1 MTGIIR
7 AAMPHLIVAPVLLPM
22 LCAGVMIVLPE
33 HRRPLKLVIGGASTL
48 LGVLMSLALLWWVDA
63 HGPATY
69 LVGNW
74 PVPFGIA
81 LAVDRL
87 AATMLLLTWTLG
99 GAALLFG
106 SSRWHRAGVHFPA
119 LFQLQLMGLSG
130 AFLTADIF
138 NLFVFFEILLAAS
151 YGLLLHGSGE
161 SRVRASVRYV
171 AINILA
177 SSILLIGV
185 STIYGVTGTLNMA
198 ELAAR
203 LAGPAVA
210 NRHLVDA
217 GAALLAVAFL
227 IKAAA
232 WPLNFWLVPAY
243 RAATPPAAAIFA
255 VLTKVGVYALVRLW
269 NLMFAGQP
277 LAGFGG
283 SGLFVF
289 GLATA
294 LLAALGMLASH
305 RFAAQVAW
313 GVVVSAGTLVAALGT
328 REELALGGA
337 LFYLVPS
344 AVASCAAFLL
354 ADLVDRWETGAT
366 AVEEAPF
373 LNARLEEASDVNLDE
388 EEAPLVGRPI
398 PASTALLGFAY
409 LACALLIAGFPP
421 LPTFLGKAAM
431 IAAAVRP
438 AAAGRGGGT
447 RAAIFAAVILA
458 CGLIALIALTRTG
471 IRTFWSGGRR
481 QPPTVRVAEAVPIVA
496 LLGLCGLLTIA
507 AGPTMSLAQTAAR
520 SLRDR
525 RDYVEAVLRSNVTA
539 SPAPPQ
545 RLREAPP

>member
-1 MTGIIR
+1 MTEVIR

-22 LCAGVMIVLPE
+22 ACAGVMILLPE
-33 HRRPLKLVIGGASTL
+33 HRRPLKLVIGAASTL
-48 LGVLMSLALLWWVDA
+48 LGVVMSLALLVWVDA

-74 PVPFGIA
+74 RVPFGIA

-87 AATMLLLTWTLG
+87 SATMLLLAWSLG
-99 GAALLFG
+99 GAALVYG
-106 SSRWHRAGVHFPA
+106 SSRWHRAGVLFPA
-119 LFQLQLMGLSG
+119 LFQLQMMGLSG

-161 SRVRASVRYV
+161 SRIRASVGYV
-171 AINILA
+171 AVNILA
-177 SSILLIGV
+177 STIFLIGV

-203 LAGPAVA
+203 LTGPTVSS
-210 NRHLVDA
+210 RHLVDA

-243 RAATPPAAAIFA
+243 RAAAPPAAAIFA

-269 NLMFAGQP
+269 NLMFAGGP
-277 LAGFGG
+277 LGGFGG
-283 SGLFVF
+283 SGLFAF

-305 RFAAQVAW
+305 RLAVQVAW

-328 REELALGGA
+328 REEMVLAGA

-344 AVASCAAFLL
+344 ALASSAAFLL
-354 ADLVDRWETGAT
+354 ADVVDRWETAGAT

-373 LNARLEEASDVNLDE
+373 LNAKLEEASDVNLDD

-398 PASTALLGFAY
+398 PASTALLGFAFF
-409 LACALLIAGFPP
+409 ACALLIAGFPP
-421 LPTFLGKAAM
+421 LPTFIGKAAM
-431 IAAAVRP
+431 MSAAIAPV
-438 AAAGRGGGT
+438 AGDRGDGA
-447 RAAIFAAVILA
+447 RAAIFAAVILG

-471 IRTFWSGGRR
+471 VRIFWSGGGR
-481 QPPTVRVAEAVPIVA
+481 PPAAVRAAEAVPVIV
-496 LLGLCGLLTIA
+496 LLGLCGLLTVT

-520 SLRDR
+520 SLRGR
-525 RDYVEAVLRSNVTA
+525 QDYIDAVLGSRVTEP
-539 SPAPPQ
+539 PA
-545 RLREAPP
+545 RLREAP

>member
-1 MTGIIR
+1 
-7 AAMPHLIVAPVLLPM
+7 MPHLVVVPVVLPM
-22 LCAGVMIVLPE
+22 LAAGVMIVLAE

-48 LGVLMSLALLWWVDA
+48 IGVLVALGLLVWVNA
-63 HGPATY
+63 NGPVTY

-87 AATMLLLTWTLG
+87 SASMLLLTWTLG
-99 GAALLFG
+99 ATALLFA

-171 AINILA
+171 AVNVAA
-177 SSILLIGV
+177 SSIFLIGI

-203 LAGPAVA
+203 LSSASVA
-210 NRHLVDA
+210 NRHVVDA

-232 WPLNFWLVPAY
+232 WPVNFWLVPAY
-243 RAATPPAAAIFA
+243 RSATPPAAAIFA

-269 NLMFAGQP
+269 NLMFAGGP
-277 LAGFGG
+277 LAGFGAD
-283 SGLFVF
+283 GLFVF

-305 RFAAQVAW
+305 RMTVQIAW
-313 GVVVSAGTLVAALGT
+313 GVVVSAGTLVAALGLG
-328 REELALGGA
+328 EEVALGGA

-344 AVASCAAFLL
+344 TVACSAAFLL
-354 ADLVDRWETGAT
+354 ADIIERWEAGGT
-366 AVEEAPF
+366 VVDEAPF
-373 LNARLEEASDVNLDE
+373 LTAKLEETNDVNLDD
-388 EEAPLVGRPI
+388 EEAPLVGRPL
-398 PASTALLGFAY
+398 PGSTAALGFAY
-409 LACALLIAGFPP
+409 MGCALLIAGLPP

-431 IAAAVRP
+431 LSAAIGPVARTG
-438 AAAGRGGGT
+438 AAGVRV
-447 RAAIFAAVILA
+447 AVFAGVLLT
-458 CGLIALIALTRTG
+458 CGLLALIALTRTG
-471 IRTFWSGGRR
+471 VRTFWSGGPR
-481 QPPTVRVAEAVPIVA
+481 PPLRVRLAEAVPVVA
-496 LLGLCGLLTIA
+496 LLALCGILTVA
-507 AGPTMSLAQTAAR
+507 AGPTMDLARTAAR

-525 RDYVEAVLRSNVTA
+525 REYIDAVLRANVTA
-539 SPAPPQ
+539 GPTTPKGLPEP
-545 RLREAPP
+545 RR

>member
-1 MTGIIR
+1 MSGIIR

-22 LCAGVMIVLPE
+22 LCAGVMIILAE
-33 HRRPLKLVIGGASTL
+33 HRRPLKLVIGAASAL
-48 LGVLMSLALLWWVDA
+48 LGLLISVALLWWVDT

-87 AATMLLLTWTLG
+87 SAWMLLLAWILG
-99 GAALLFG
+99 GASLIFG
-106 SSRWHRAGVHFPA
+106 SSRWHRVGVHFPA

-177 SSILLIGV
+177 SCIFLIGV

-203 LAGPAVA
+203 LSGPGVPS
-210 NRHLVDA
+210 RHLVDA

-227 IKAAA
+227 VKAAA
-232 WPLNFWLVPAY
+232 WPLDFWLVPAY

-269 NLMFAGQP
+269 NLMFAGGP
-277 LAGFGG
+277 LAGFGAN
-283 SGLFVF
+283 GLFVF
-289 GLATA
+289 GLGTA
-294 LLAALGMLASH
+294 LFGAFGMLASH
-305 RFAAQVAW
+305 RFAVQISW

-328 REELALGGA
+328 REEAALGGA
-337 LFYLVPS
+337 IFYVVPS
-344 AVASCAAFLL
+344 AIASGAAFLL
-354 ADLVDRWETGAT
+354 ADLIDRWEAGAT
-366 AVEEAPF
+366 VVEEAPF
-373 LNARLEEASDVNLDE
+373 LNAKLEDSEVNLDD
-388 EEAPLVGRPI
+388 EEAPLVGRLI
-398 PASTALLGFAY
+398 PTSTALLGFAFM
-409 LACALLIAGFPP
+409 ACALLIAGFPP

-431 IAAAVRP
+431 VSAVLAP
-438 AAAGRGGGT
+438 AAADRGASA
-447 RAAIFAAVILA
+447 RAAVFAGVILG

-471 IRTFWSGGRR
+471 IRIFWSGGGR
-481 QPPTVRVAEAVPIVA
+481 QAPVVRAAEAAPVVA
-496 LLGLCGLLTIA
+496 LLGLCALLTVA
-507 AGPTMSLAQTAAR
+507 AGPTMSLARAAAR

-525 RDYVEAVLRSNVTA
+525 HDYIEAVLRANVTA
-539 SPAPPQ
+539 SPAAPKG
-545 RLREAPP
+545 LEEAPR